1 MTIATV
7 PRAVDPATGWTI
19 SPIVAASLCI
29 KPRGLLTPH
38 QAAKVDAL
46 KNASADF
53 TAMTAL
59 VGYLTDNCCAKLSH
73 PSRDVNAGLPLSST

>member
-1 MTIATV
+1 MAASC
-7 PRAVDPATGWTI
+7 AVDPATGWSI

-29 KPRGLLTPH
+29 KPRGLLTPR

-53 TAMTAL
+53 TAMRRTRRAIPRHSPKQRHSEIRRL
-59 VGYLTDNCCAKLSH
+59 A
-73 PSRDVNAGLPLSST
+73 R